1 MNIIRL
7 YNMVI
12 YKIKKADFIPIE
24 AKIDLEYRE
33 INNENINEVM
43 GIRGKHFLNEFKK
56 VLKGNKAL
64 GIAAYKDEEVIGYG
78 WLKTKGARDSFFNLE
93 NVEGYLATFF
103 VKREAYRGKK
113 IYPSLITKLIESE
126 KAKEVKEFYIATE
139 RKNTSSQKGFLKLNA
154 KHEKNI
160 KILRAMKIT
169 LNKYTL

>member
-43 GIRGKHFLNEFKK
+43 GIRGKHFVNEFKK
-56 VLKGNKAL
+56 VLKENKAL

-93 NVEGYLATFF
+93 NVEGYLSTFF
-103 VKREAYRGKK
+103 VKREYRGKK

-126 KAKEVKEFYIATE
+126 KAKEVKDFYIATE
-139 RKNTSSQKGFLKLNA
+139 SKNTSSQKGFLKLDA
-154 KHEKNI
+154 KHEKNV
-160 KILRAMKIT
+160 KILRALKVT
-169 LNKYTL
+169 LNKYKL